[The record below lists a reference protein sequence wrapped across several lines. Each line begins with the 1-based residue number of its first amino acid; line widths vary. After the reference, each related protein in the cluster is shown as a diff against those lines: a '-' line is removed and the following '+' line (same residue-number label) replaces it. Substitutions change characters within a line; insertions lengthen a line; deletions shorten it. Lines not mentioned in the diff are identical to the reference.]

1 MTIPAAKKLILAF
14 RQIALSTVVL
24 LAPLSAQADVEGDFQ
39 QGLTSFRNGDLFGAM
54 EPLRRAADAGH
65 AEAQAKLGY
74 ILDLGEFNEEALR
87 YYRMSAEQEFP
98 EGIYG
103 LATMILNGEGTE
115 KDPEQGYALMKEAA
129 LKGYDPAWNALA
141 DGLLND
147 LMAAPADQPDA
158 ETILTRSAEAGYLRS
173 VDALSAAYAAGGRFG
188 IAADQ
193 DKAAQWTA
201 KAKELRAT
209 AAKK

>member
-1 MTIPAAKKLILAF
+1 MTIPAAKNLILAF
-14 RQIALSTVVL
+14 RQIALSTLVL
-24 LAPLSAQADVEGDFQ
+24 LAPLSALADVEGDFQ

-54 EPLRRAADAGH
+54 GPLRRAADAGH

-98 EGIYG
+98 EGLYG
-103 LATMILNGEGTE
+103 LATMILSGEGTE
-115 KDPEQGYALMKEAA
+115 KDPVQGYALMKKAA

-147 LMAAPADQPDA
+147 LLAPPTDQPDA
-158 ETILTRSAEAGYLRS
+158 EAILTKSAEGGYLRS
-173 VDALSAAYAAGGRFG
+173 VDALAEAYAKGGYG
-188 IAADQ
+188 IATNPEKSALW
-193 DKAAQWTA
+193 AA
-201 KAKELRAT
+201 KAKEIRASS
-209 AAKK
+209 AKK